1 MRNEI
6 LVLQGIT
13 KRFPG
18 VVALDDVN
26 FTLRQ
31 GEVHALVGEN
41 GAGKSTL
48 MKVLTGMNSPESGKI
63 LIDGVSHSSLTIQS
77 AKTLGI
83 SMIYQEL
90 NSIQM
95 LTIFEN
101 IFFGREYKK
110 GGLLDRKRMISE
122 ADRLLREFE
131 LNIPSTRKMAEITV
145 AYQQIVEIIKAVS
158 SNVRILIMDE
168 PTAPLSIDEVK
179 MLYRLVGKLKQA
191 GVSIVYISHRLEE
204 IFQIADR
211 ITVFR
216 DGRHIATHDIGDT
229 SEESL
234 IKEMV
239 GRELSNQYPPRVDL
253 PLGPNIL
260 QIKRLSTSKINDVSL
275 RLRQGEILGIGGLI
289 GSGRTELLRAI
300 FGADRILSGE
310 VYLGTRNVSIKSPFD
325 AIRCGVA
332 LIPED
337 RKLHGLLL
345 KMSVQDNIILSSL
358 KKFMKGLMLNA
369 AQITD
374 AVGGAILRLAIKT
387 PGPKQLVK
395 FLSGGNQQK
404 VVLAKWM
411 ESNAQVYLFDEPT
424 RGIDVGAKYEIY
436 ELMNTLK
443 SNGKGI
449 IMVSSDMQELIG
461 MSDRILVM
469 KDGQVSGELKHGEIT
484 QENIL
489 KHASKKHVP
498 RAMEWR
504 EEE

>member
-18 VVALDDVN
+18 VVALDDVS
-26 FTLRQ
+26 FSLRQ

-101 IFFGREYKK
+101 IFFGREYKR
-110 GGLLDRKRMISE
+110 GGLLDRKRMIAE
-122 ADRLLREFE
+122 ADRLLLEFE

-179 MLYRLVGKLKQA
+179 MLYRLVGKLKEA

-229 SEESL
+229 NEESL

-260 QIKRLSTSKINDVSL
+260 QIKRLSTSKIKDVSL

-337 RKLHGLLL
+337 RKQHGLLL
-345 KMSVQDNIILSSL
+345 KMSVEDNIIFSSL

-369 AQITD
+369 AQISD
-374 AVGGAILRLAIKT
+374 AVGGAIVRLAIKT

-395 FLSGGNQQK
+395 YLSGGNQQK

-469 KDGQVSGELKHGEIT
+469 KDGQVSGELKRDEIT

-489 KHASKKHVP
+489 KHASKKHLP

>member
-110 GGLLDRKRMISE
+110 GGLLDRKRMIAE
-122 ADRLLREFE
+122 ADRLLLEFE

-168 PTAPLSIDEVK
+168 PTEPLSIDEVK

-345 KMSVQDNIILSSL
+345 KMSVQDNIIFSSL

>member
-191 GVSIVYISHRLEE
+191 GVSIVSSAHRLEE

>member
-1 MRNEI
+1 
-6 LVLQGIT
+6 
-13 KRFPG
+13 
-18 VVALDDVN
+18 
-26 FTLRQ
+26 
-31 GEVHALVGEN
+31 
-41 GAGKSTL
+41 
-48 MKVLTGMNSPESGKI
+48 
-63 LIDGVSHSSLTIQS
+63 
-77 AKTLGI
+77 
-83 SMIYQEL
+83 
-90 NSIQM
+90 
-95 LTIFEN
+95 
-101 IFFGREYKK
+101 
-110 GGLLDRKRMISE
+110 
-122 ADRLLREFE
+122 
-131 LNIPSTRKMAEITV
+131 
-145 AYQQIVEIIKAVS
+145 
-158 SNVRILIMDE
+158 
-168 PTAPLSIDEVK
+168 
-179 MLYRLVGKLKQA
+179 
-191 GVSIVYISHRLEE
+191 
-204 IFQIADR
+204 
-211 ITVFR
+211 
-216 DGRHIATHDIGDT
+216 
-229 SEESL
+229 
-234 IKEMV
+234 MV

-345 KMSVQDNIILSSL
+345 KMSVQDNIIFSSL